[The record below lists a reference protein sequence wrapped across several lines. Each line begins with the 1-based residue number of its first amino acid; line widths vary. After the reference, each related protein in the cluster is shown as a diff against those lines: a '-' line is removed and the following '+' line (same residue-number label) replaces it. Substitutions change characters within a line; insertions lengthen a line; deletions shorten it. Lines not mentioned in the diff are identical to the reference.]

1 MSVKLDK
8 FEKVI
13 ENEAKDYR
21 QVLSPKKREID
32 SILKRA
38 QKAHNIN
45 LRINKEELNLLKQ
58 RAEKEG
64 LPYQTLLSSILH
76 KYLTNQLIESDGV
89 VRLLDIMKK
98 NA

>member
-1 MSVKLDK
+1 MKIKLDI
-8 FEKVI
+8 FEQQI
-13 ENEAKDYR
+13 ENEAESY
-21 QVLSPKKREID
+21 QPILPPKRHQIE
-32 SILKRA
+32 SLLKRA

-45 LRINKEELNLLKQ
+45 LRINKDELNLLKQ

-89 VRLLDIMKK
+89 VRLLDMMKK
-98 NA
+98 KA